1 MIKQEW
7 KNILKNH
14 WIQIVLVALILIPSI
29 YTVVFLGSMWDPYGN
44 SGDLPVAVVN
54 KDKAVEYNDK
64 KLDVGDQ
71 LVKKLKDNDSLD
83 FHFVN
88 SKEANK
94 GLKDG
99 DYYMVITIPSN
110 FSKNATTLLDKNPKK
125 MVLNYTTNPGT
136 NYVASKM
143 DDSAIAKIKAEVSAS
158 VTKTY
163 AETIFTS
170 IGTMSDGFAEASD
183 GTQQL
188 SDGMTQLE
196 DGNKTISDNLKVLAS
211 SSLTFKDGTNT
222 LTKGLKDYTNGVVTV
237 NNGIYQLKTGV
248 GTLGSATPTLASGV
262 SDLNTGAQ
270 ALNKGVSDYTAGV
283 SQALAGANQLVE
295 NNTELN
301 AGVKSLGEGAE
312 KLVAGNQQVVDGVK
326 KLQQN
331 LEASKQKMVASQDS
345 LTQLSKGKKSLDSYA
360 TLIKTLNS
368 NAASLNNQGLTA
380 YAEQLTKIANTL
392 LLNGMTREQ
401 IDQCT
406 IPNVF
411 SLANYL
417 PASAYPNGI
426 DSYMDSVATYTTG
439 ADTAINTLSSSTKSS
454 LKDLDVALN
463 GGTLTDGTKVPT
475 GLVSGTQTVQA
486 GLNEV
491 NAKVNGGKYVTV
503 DNDGNIKQ
511 VTVDSKD
518 ALVAGVQAYTA
529 GVDSLQK
536 GLTQIA
542 DNNTAL
548 TSGATA
554 LADGTSK
561 LNSNVPELTKGI
573 TALTSGV
580 DQLATGTS
588 TLVSNNATL
597 MNGANQLSDGA
608 GQISDGASK
617 LAAGSDTLGD
627 GIKSAADG
635 VTTLNDAL
643 KSGAE
648 ESQIDSTDKTT
659 DMVATPVETNHK
671 EISKVENNGHAMAPY
686 MMSVGLYV
694 TCLAFALMYPI
705 RHGIKKAENA
715 WKYWASKATVMYTV
729 STLAAIVMVT
739 ALRLING
746 FEPVNLGLTYLLAIL
761 VSAAF
766 MSLVMLL
773 SLTTGFIGDFLLL
786 VFMIVNLGGSAG
798 TYPLDTGPAIYKAI
812 HKFVPYTYSV
822 DGFRKTIS
830 MTAPSISVEIAVF
843 AGILI
848 VCSLLTVVYFKYKN
862 KEDKHTIPQM
872 FEEVNSTKAE

>member
-94 GLKDG
+94 GLKNG

-237 NNGIYQLKTGV
+237 NDGIYQLKTGV

-295 NNTELN
+295 NNTALN
-301 AGVKSLGEGAE
+301 AGVKALGEGAE
-312 KLVAGNQQVVDGVK
+312 KLVVGNQQVVDGVK
-326 KLQQN
+326 KLQEN
-331 LEASKQKMVASQDS
+331 LETSKKTMAASQDS
-345 LTQLSKGKKSLDSYA
+345 LTQLSDGKTSLDNYA
-360 TLIKTLNS
+360 TLIKTLN
-368 NAASLNNQGLTA
+368 ASGDAQKQGIASKLLTSGMSRAEIDAYGLTKYFPVDKYKDGVA
-380 YAEQLTKIANTL
+380 
-392 LLNGMTREQ
+392 
-401 IDQCT
+401 
-406 IPNVF
+406 
-411 SLANYL
+411 
-417 PASAYPNGI
+417 
-426 DSYMDSVATYTTG
+426 SYMDSVATYTTG
-439 ADTAINTLSSSTKSS
+439 ASTAINTLSSSTKSS
-454 LKDLDVALN
+454 LNDLDAALN

-635 VTTLNDAL
+635 VTTLNGAL

-648 ESQIDSTDKTT
+648 ESKIDSTDKTT
-659 DMVATPVETNHK
+659 DMVATPVETSHK

>member
-64 KLDVGDQ
+64 KLDVGNQ

-94 GLKDG
+94 GLKNG

-163 AETIFTS
+163 AETIFSS

-183 GTQQL
+183 GSQQL

-222 LTKGLKDYTNGVVTV
+222 LTQGLKSYTDGVVTV
-237 NNGIYQLKTGV
+237 NNGIYQLKDGV
-248 GTLGSATPTLASGV
+248 GTLGSATPTLAKGIN
-262 SDLNTGAQ
+262 DLNTGAQ
-270 ALNKGVSDYTAGV
+270 QLNKGVSDYTAGV
-283 SQALAGANQLVE
+283 SQALAGANQLVA
-295 NNTELN
+295 NNTTLN
-301 AGVKSLGEGAE
+301 EGVSTLGDGVKDLAD
-312 KLVAGNQQVVDGVK
+312 GNQQVVDGVK

-331 LEASKQKMVASQDS
+331 LEASKQKMAASQDS

-380 YAEQLTKIANTL
+380 YADQLTKIANTL
-392 LLNGMTREQ
+392 LLNGMTRDQ

-406 IPNVF
+406 IPGVF

-417 PASAYPNGI
+417 PASTYPNGI

-439 ADTAINTLSSSTKSS
+439 ADTAITTLSSSTKDS
-454 LKDLDVALN
+454 LTDLDAALN
-463 GGTLTDGTKVPT
+463 GGTLTDGTEIPT
-475 GLVSGTQTVQA
+475 GLLKGTQTVQA

-491 NAKVNGGKYVTV
+491 NAKVNGGTYATV
-503 DNDGNIKQ
+503 VNNKAVN

-518 ALVAGVQAYTA
+518 ALVSGVQAYTA
-529 GVDSLQK
+529 GVSSLQE
-536 GLTQIA
+536 GLSTITG
-542 DNNTAL
+542 NNTAL
-548 TSGATA
+548 TNGASA
-554 LADGTSK
+554 LADGTST
-561 LNSNVPELTKGI
+561 LNSNVPALTQGI
-573 TALTSGV
+573 TALSNGV
-580 DQLATGTS
+580 DQLANGTS
-588 TLVSNNATL
+588 TLVSNNSTL
-597 MNGANQLSDGA
+597 MNGANQLASGA
-608 GQISDGASK
+608 GQISDGAGQ
-617 LAAGSDTLGD
+617 LAAGSDTLGE
-627 GIKSAADG
+627 GIESAADG
-635 VTTLNDAL
+635 VNTLNDAL

-648 ESQIDSTDKTT
+648 ESKIDSTDKTT
-659 DMVATPVETNHK
+659 DMVATPVETSHK

-786 VFMIVNLGGSAG
+786 VFMIINLGGSAG

-830 MTAPSISVEIAVF
+830 MTTPSISVEIAVF

-862 KEDKHTIPQM
+862 KEDKHAIPQM

>member
-94 GLKDG
+94 GLKNG

-170 IGTMSDGFAEASD
+170 IGTMSNGFAEASD

-301 AGVKSLGEGAE
+301 AGVKALGEGAE

-326 KLQQN
+326 KLQEN
-331 LEASKQKMVASQDS
+331 LETSKKTMAASQDS
-345 LTQLSKGKKSLDSYA
+345 LTQLSDGKTSLDNYA
-360 TLIKTLNS
+360 TLIKTLN
-368 NAASLNNQGLTA
+368 ASGDAQKQGIASKLLTSGMSRAEIVAYGLT
-380 YAEQLTKIANTL
+380 
-392 LLNGMTREQ
+392 
-401 IDQCT
+401 
-406 IPNVF
+406 
-411 SLANYL
+411 NYF
-417 PASAYPNGI
+417 PVDKYKDGVA
-426 DSYMDSVATYTTG
+426 SYMDSVATYTTG
-439 ADTAINTLSSSTKSS
+439 ASTAINTLSSSTKSS
-454 LKDLDVALN
+454 LNDLDAALN

-548 TSGATA
+548 TSG
-554 LADGTSK
+554 
-561 LNSNVPELTKGI
+561 
-573 TALTSGV
+573 V

-648 ESQIDSTDKTT
+648 ESKIDSTDKTT
-659 DMVATPVETNHK
+659 DMVATPVETSHK

-830 MTAPSISVEIAVF
+830 MTAPSISVEIEVF

-862 KEDKHTIPQM
+862 KEDKHAIPQM

>member
-94 GLKDG
+94 GLKNG

-262 SDLNTGAQ
+262 SDLNAGAQ

-295 NNTELN
+295 NNTALN
-301 AGVKSLGEGAE
+301 AGVKALGEGAE

-326 KLQQN
+326 KLQEN
-331 LEASKQKMVASQDS
+331 LETSKKTMAASQDS
-345 LTQLSKGKKSLDSYA
+345 LTQLSDGKTSLDNYA
-360 TLIKTLNS
+360 TLIKTLN
-368 NAASLNNQGLTA
+368 ASGDAQKQGIASKLLTSGMSRAEIDAYGLTKYFPVDKYKDGVA
-380 YAEQLTKIANTL
+380 
-392 LLNGMTREQ
+392 
-401 IDQCT
+401 
-406 IPNVF
+406 
-411 SLANYL
+411 
-417 PASAYPNGI
+417 
-426 DSYMDSVATYTTG
+426 SYMDSVATYTTG
-439 ADTAINTLSSSTKSS
+439 ASTAINTLSSSTKSS
-454 LKDLDVALN
+454 LNDLDAALN

-518 ALVAGVQAYTA
+518 ALVAGVQTYTA

-536 GLTQIA
+536 GLTKIA

-580 DQLATGTS
+580 DQLTNGTS

-597 MNGANQLSDGA
+597 MNGTNQLSDGA

-648 ESQIDSTDKTT
+648 ESKIDSTDKTT
-659 DMVATPVETNHK
+659 DMVATPVETSHK

-862 KEDKHTIPQM
+862 KEDKHAIPQM

>member
-94 GLKDG
+94 GLKNG

-170 IGTMSDGFAEASD
+170 IGTMSNGFAEASD

-222 LTKGLKDYTNGVVTV
+222 LTQGLKSYTDGVVTV
-237 NNGIYQLKTGV
+237 NNGIYQLKDGV
-248 GTLGSATPTLASGV
+248 GTLGSATPTLAKGIN
-262 SDLNTGAQ
+262 DLNTGAQ
-270 ALNKGVSDYTAGV
+270 TLSKGVNDYTAGV
-283 SQALAGANQLVE
+283 SQALAGANQLVA
-295 NNTELN
+295 NNEALTSG
-301 AGVKSLGEGAE
+301 AIKLGQGA
-312 KLVAGNQQVVDGVK
+312 KDLVAGNQQVVNGLATVSASLQSSLSEDNQKDLNKAVSANDSLKTISGV
-326 KLQQN
+326 
-331 LEASKQKMVASQDS
+331 
-345 LTQLSKGKKSLDSYA
+345 LTQLLENDAAKPYAIAWMKTPMPEAVYNNLVADKPELAAAKEVLLNYSYNGFVNEVTSGNKEAISKLSS
-360 TLIKTLNS
+360 
-368 NAASLNNQGLTA
+368 GLT
-380 YAEQLTKIANTL
+380 ELNTA
-392 LLNGMTREQ
+392 
-401 IDQCT
+401 
-406 IPNVF
+406 V
-411 SLANYL
+411 
-417 PASAYPNGI
+417 
-426 DSYMDSVATYTTG
+426 
-439 ADTAINTLSSSTKSS
+439 
-454 LKDLDVALN
+454 N
-463 GGTLTDGTKVPT
+463 GGTLSDGTKT
-475 GLVSGTQTVQA
+475 EGLLKGSKSVQA
-486 GLNEV
+486 GLNNV
-491 NAKVNGGKYVTV
+491 SASLNGGTYIN
-503 DNDGNIKQ
+503 DNGTTTEIKAEN
-511 VTVDSKD
+511 
-518 ALVAGVQAYTA
+518 ALVSGIQTYTA
-529 GVDSLQK
+529 GVSQVNA
-536 GLTQIA
+536 GLEKIA
-542 DNNTAL
+542 SNNETL
-548 TSGATA
+548 TNGASA
-554 LADGTSK
+554 LADGTST
-561 LNSNVPELTKGI
+561 LNSNVPALTQGI
-573 TALTSGV
+573 TALSNGV
-580 DQLATGTS
+580 DQLANGTS
-588 TLVSNNATL
+588 TLVSNNSTL
-597 MNGANQLSDGA
+597 MNGANQLASGA
-608 GQISDGASK
+608 GQISDGAGQ
-617 LAAGSDTLGD
+617 LAAGSDTLGE
-627 GIKSAADG
+627 GIESAADG
-635 VTTLNDAL
+635 VNTLNDAL

-648 ESQIDSTDKTT
+648 ESKIDSTDKTT
-659 DMVATPVETNHK
+659 DMVATPVETSHK

-786 VFMIVNLGGSAG
+786 VFMIINLGGSAG

-862 KEDKHTIPQM
+862 KEDKHAIPQM

>member
-44 SGDLPVAVVN
+44 SGNLPVAVVN

-71 LVKKLKDNDSLD
+71 LVDKLKDNDSLD

-222 LTKGLKDYTNGVVTV
+222 LTKGLKDYTNGVVAV

-295 NNTELN
+295 NNTALN
-301 AGVKSLGEGAE
+301 AGVKALGEGAE
-312 KLVAGNQQVVDGVK
+312 KLVVGNQQVVDGVK
-326 KLQQN
+326 KLQEN
-331 LEASKQKMVASQDS
+331 LETSKKTMAASQDS
-345 LTQLSKGKKSLDSYA
+345 LTQLSDGKTSLDNYA
-360 TLIKTLNS
+360 TLIKTLN
-368 NAASLNNQGLTA
+368 ASGDAKKQGIASKLLTSGMSRAEIDAYGLTKYFPVDKYKDGVA
-380 YAEQLTKIANTL
+380 
-392 LLNGMTREQ
+392 
-401 IDQCT
+401 
-406 IPNVF
+406 
-411 SLANYL
+411 
-417 PASAYPNGI
+417 
-426 DSYMDSVATYTTG
+426 SYMDSVATYTTG
-439 ADTAINTLSSSTKSS
+439 ASTAINTLSSSTKSS
-454 LKDLDVALN
+454 LNDLDAALN

-635 VTTLNDAL
+635 VTTLNGAL

-648 ESQIDSTDKTT
+648 ESKIDSTDKTT
-659 DMVATPVETNHK
+659 DMVATPVETSHK

-862 KEDKHTIPQM
+862 KEDKHAIPQM

>member
-94 GLKDG
+94 GLKNG

-248 GTLGSATPTLASGV
+248 
-262 SDLNTGAQ
+262 
-270 ALNKGVSDYTAGV
+270 SDYTAGV
-283 SQALAGANQLVE
+283 SQALVGANQLVE
-295 NNTELN
+295 NNTALN
-301 AGVKSLGEGAE
+301 EGVKALGEGAE

-326 KLQQN
+326 KLQEN
-331 LEASKQKMVASQDS
+331 LETSKKTMAASQDS
-345 LTQLSKGKKSLDSYA
+345 LTQLSDGKTSLDNYA
-360 TLIKTLNS
+360 TLIKTLN
-368 NAASLNNQGLTA
+368 ASGDAKKQGIASKLLTSGMSRAEIDAYGLT
-380 YAEQLTKIANTL
+380 
-392 LLNGMTREQ
+392 
-401 IDQCT
+401 
-406 IPNVF
+406 
-411 SLANYL
+411 NYF
-417 PASAYPNGI
+417 PVDKYKDGVA
-426 DSYMDSVATYTTG
+426 SYMDSVAAYTTG
-439 ADTAINTLSSSTKSS
+439 ASTAINTLSSSTKSS
-454 LKDLDVALN
+454 LNDLDAALN

-542 DNNTAL
+542 GNNT
-548 TSGATA
+548 T
-554 LADGTSK
+554 
-561 LNSNVPELTKGI
+561 
-573 TALTSGV
+573 LTSGV

-648 ESQIDSTDKTT
+648 ESKIDSTDKTT
-659 DMVATPVETNHK
+659 DMVATPVETSHK

-694 TCLAFALMYPI
+694 ACLAFALMYPI

>member
-94 GLKDG
+94 GLKNG

-301 AGVKSLGEGAE
+301 EGVKALGEGAE

-326 KLQQN
+326 KLQEN
-331 LEASKQKMVASQDS
+331 LETSKKTMAASQDS
-345 LTQLSKGKKSLDSYA
+345 LTQLSDGKTSLDNYA
-360 TLIKTLNS
+360 TLIKTLN
-368 NAASLNNQGLTA
+368 ASGDAQKQGIASKLLTSGMSRAEIDAYGLTKYFPVDKYKDGVA
-380 YAEQLTKIANTL
+380 
-392 LLNGMTREQ
+392 
-401 IDQCT
+401 
-406 IPNVF
+406 
-411 SLANYL
+411 
-417 PASAYPNGI
+417 
-426 DSYMDSVATYTTG
+426 SYMDSVATYTTG
-439 ADTAINTLSSSTKSS
+439 ASTAINTLSSSTKSS
-454 LKDLDVALN
+454 LNDLDAALN

-536 GLTQIA
+536 GLTKIA

-597 MNGANQLSDGA
+597 MNGANQLSGGA

-648 ESQIDSTDKTT
+648 ESKIDSTDKTT
-659 DMVATPVETNHK
+659 DMVATPVETSHK

-729 STLAAIVMVT
+729 STLAAVVMVT

-862 KEDKHTIPQM
+862 KEDKHAIPQM

>member
-44 SGDLPVAVVN
+44 SGNLPVAVVN
-54 KDKAVEYNDK
+54 KDKAVDYNDK
-64 KLDVGDQ
+64 KLDVGNQ
-71 LVKKLKDNDSLD
+71 LVDKLKDNDSLD

-295 NNTELN
+295 NNTALN
-301 AGVKSLGEGAE
+301 AGVKALGEGAE
-312 KLVAGNQQVVDGVK
+312 KLVVGNQQVVDGVK
-326 KLQQN
+326 KLQEN
-331 LEASKQKMVASQDS
+331 LETSKKTMAASQDS
-345 LTQLSKGKKSLDSYA
+345 LTQLSDGKTSLDNYA
-360 TLIKTLNS
+360 TLIKTLN
-368 NAASLNNQGLTA
+368 ASGDAKKQGIASKLLTSGMSRAEIDAYGLTKYFPVDKYKDGVA
-380 YAEQLTKIANTL
+380 
-392 LLNGMTREQ
+392 
-401 IDQCT
+401 
-406 IPNVF
+406 
-411 SLANYL
+411 
-417 PASAYPNGI
+417 
-426 DSYMDSVATYTTG
+426 SYMDSVATYTTG
-439 ADTAINTLSSSTKSS
+439 ASTAINTLSSSTKSS
-454 LKDLDVALN
+454 LNDLDAALN

-635 VTTLNDAL
+635 VTTLNGAL

-648 ESQIDSTDKTT
+648 ESKIDSTDKTT
-659 DMVATPVETNHK
+659 DMVATPVETSHK

-848 VCSLLTVVYFKYKN
+848 VCSLLTVVYFKVKN
-862 KEDKHTIPQM
+862 KEDKHAIPQM

>member
-248 GTLGSATPTLASGV
+248 
-262 SDLNTGAQ
+262 
-270 ALNKGVSDYTAGV
+270 SDYTSGV
-283 SQALAGANQLVE
+283 SQALVGANQLVE

-301 AGVKSLGEGAE
+301 AGVKALGEGAE
-312 KLVAGNQQVVDGVK
+312 KLVSGNQQVVDGVK
-326 KLQQN
+326 KLQEN
-331 LEASKQKMVASQDS
+331 LETSKKTMAASQDS
-345 LTQLSKGKKSLDSYA
+345 LTQLSDGKTSLDNYA
-360 TLIKTLNS
+360 TLIKTLN
-368 NAASLNNQGLTA
+368 ASGDAQKQGIASKLLTSGMSRAEIDAYGLT
-380 YAEQLTKIANTL
+380 
-392 LLNGMTREQ
+392 
-401 IDQCT
+401 
-406 IPNVF
+406 
-411 SLANYL
+411 NYF
-417 PASAYPNGI
+417 PVDKYKDGVA
-426 DSYMDSVATYTTG
+426 SYMDSVATYTTG
-439 ADTAINTLSSSTKSS
+439 ASTAINTLSSSTKSS

-548 TSGATA
+548 TSG
-554 LADGTSK
+554 
-561 LNSNVPELTKGI
+561 
-573 TALTSGV
+573 V
-580 DQLATGTS
+580 DQLTSGTS

-608 GQISDGASK
+608 GQISGGASK

-648 ESQIDSTDKTT
+648 ESKIDSTDKTT
-659 DMVATPVETNHK
+659 DMVATPVETSHK

-746 FEPVNLGLTYLLAIL
+746 FEPVNLDLTYLLAIL

>member
-94 GLKDG
+94 GLKNG

-295 NNTELN
+295 NNTALN
-301 AGVKSLGEGAE
+301 AGVKALGEGAE
-312 KLVAGNQQVVDGVK
+312 KLVVGNQQVVDGVK
-326 KLQQN
+326 KLQEN
-331 LEASKQKMVASQDS
+331 LETSKKTMAASQDS
-345 LTQLSKGKKSLDSYA
+345 LTQLSDGKTSLDNYA

-368 NAASLNNQGLTA
+368 SGDAQKQGIASKLLTSGMSRAEIDAYGLTKYFPVDKYKDGVA
-380 YAEQLTKIANTL
+380 
-392 LLNGMTREQ
+392 
-401 IDQCT
+401 
-406 IPNVF
+406 
-411 SLANYL
+411 
-417 PASAYPNGI
+417 
-426 DSYMDSVATYTTG
+426 SYMDSVATYTTG
-439 ADTAINTLSSSTKSS
+439 ASTAINTLSSSTKSS
-454 LKDLDVALN
+454 LNDLDAALN

-635 VTTLNDAL
+635 VTTLNGAL

-648 ESQIDSTDKTT
+648 ESKIDSTDKTT
-659 DMVATPVETNHK
+659 DMVATPVETSHK

-761 VSAAF
+761 ISAAF

-862 KEDKHTIPQM
+862 KEDKHAIPQM

>member
-64 KLDVGDQ
+64 ELDVGDQ

-248 GTLGSATPTLASGV
+248 
-262 SDLNTGAQ
+262 
-270 ALNKGVSDYTAGV
+270 SDYTSGV
-283 SQALAGANQLVE
+283 SQALVGANQLVE

-301 AGVKSLGEGAE
+301 AGVKALGEGAE
-312 KLVAGNQQVVDGVK
+312 KLVAGNQLVVDGVK
-326 KLQQN
+326 KLQEN
-331 LEASKQKMVASQDS
+331 LETSKKTMAASQDS
-345 LTQLSKGKKSLDSYA
+345 LTQLSDGKTSLDNYA
-360 TLIKTLNS
+360 TLIKTLN
-368 NAASLNNQGLTA
+368 ASGDAQKQGIASKLLTSGMSRAEIDAYGLT
-380 YAEQLTKIANTL
+380 
-392 LLNGMTREQ
+392 
-401 IDQCT
+401 
-406 IPNVF
+406 
-411 SLANYL
+411 NYF
-417 PASAYPNGI
+417 PVDKYKDGVA
-426 DSYMDSVATYTTG
+426 SYMDSVATYTTG
-439 ADTAINTLSSSTKSS
+439 ASTAINTLSSSTKSS

-529 GVDSLQK
+529 GVGSLQK

-548 TSGATA
+548 TSG
-554 LADGTSK
+554 
-561 LNSNVPELTKGI
+561 
-573 TALTSGV
+573 V
-580 DQLATGTS
+580 DQLTSGTS

-608 GQISDGASK
+608 GQISGGASK

-659 DMVATPVETNHK
+659 DMVATPVETSHK

>member
-94 GLKDG
+94 GLKNG

-248 GTLGSATPTLASGV
+248 GTLGSATPTLTSGV

-301 AGVKSLGEGAE
+301 EGVKALGEGAE

-326 KLQQN
+326 KLQEN
-331 LEASKQKMVASQDS
+331 LETSKKTMAASQDS
-345 LTQLSKGKKSLDSYA
+345 LTQLSDGKTSLDNYA
-360 TLIKTLNS
+360 TLIKTLN
-368 NAASLNNQGLTA
+368 ASGDAQKQGIASKLLTSGMSRAEIDAYGLTKYFPVDKYKDGVA
-380 YAEQLTKIANTL
+380 
-392 LLNGMTREQ
+392 
-401 IDQCT
+401 
-406 IPNVF
+406 
-411 SLANYL
+411 
-417 PASAYPNGI
+417 
-426 DSYMDSVATYTTG
+426 SYMDSVATYTTG
-439 ADTAINTLSSSTKSS
+439 ASTAINTLSSSTKSS
-454 LKDLDVALN
+454 LNDLDAALN

-536 GLTQIA
+536 GLTKIA

-648 ESQIDSTDKTT
+648 ESKIDSTDKTT
-659 DMVATPVETNHK
+659 DMVATPVETSHK

-862 KEDKHTIPQM
+862 KEDKHAIPQM

>member
-94 GLKDG
+94 GLKNG

-248 GTLGSATPTLASGV
+248 
-262 SDLNTGAQ
+262 
-270 ALNKGVSDYTAGV
+270 SDYTAGV
-283 SQALAGANQLVE
+283 SQALVGANQLVE
-295 NNTELN
+295 NNTALN
-301 AGVKSLGEGAE
+301 EGVKALGEGAE

-326 KLQQN
+326 KLQEN
-331 LEASKQKMVASQDS
+331 LETSKKTMAASQDS

-380 YAEQLTKIANTL
+380 YADQLTKIANTL

-406 IPNVF
+406 IPGVF

-439 ADTAINTLSSSTKSS
+439 ASTAINTLSSSTKSS
-454 LKDLDVALN
+454 LNDLDAALN

-542 DNNTAL
+542 GNNT
-548 TSGATA
+548 T
-554 LADGTSK
+554 
-561 LNSNVPELTKGI
+561 
-573 TALTSGV
+573 LTSGV

-648 ESQIDSTDKTT
+648 ESKIDSTDKTT
-659 DMVATPVETNHK
+659 DMVATPVETSHK

-694 TCLAFALMYPI
+694 ACLAFALMYPI

-729 STLAAIVMVT
+729 STLAAIIMVT

>member
-270 ALNKGVSDYTAGV
+270 ALNKGVSDYTVGV

-295 NNTELN
+295 NNTALN
-301 AGVKSLGEGAE
+301 AGVKALGEGAE
-312 KLVAGNQQVVDGVK
+312 KLVVGNQQVVDGVK
-326 KLQQN
+326 KLQEN
-331 LEASKQKMVASQDS
+331 LETSKKTMAASQDS
-345 LTQLSKGKKSLDSYA
+345 LTQLSDGKTSLDNYA
-360 TLIKTLNS
+360 TLIKTLN
-368 NAASLNNQGLTA
+368 ASGDAKKQGIASKLLTSGMSRAEIDAYGLTKYFPVDKYKDGVA
-380 YAEQLTKIANTL
+380 
-392 LLNGMTREQ
+392 
-401 IDQCT
+401 
-406 IPNVF
+406 
-411 SLANYL
+411 
-417 PASAYPNGI
+417 
-426 DSYMDSVATYTTG
+426 SYMDSVATYTTG
-439 ADTAINTLSSSTKSS
+439 ASTAINTLSSSTKSS
-454 LKDLDVALN
+454 LNDLDAALN

-635 VTTLNDAL
+635 VTTLNGAL

-648 ESQIDSTDKTT
+648 ESKIDSTDKTT
-659 DMVATPVETNHK
+659 DMVATPVETSHK

-862 KEDKHTIPQM
+862 KEDKHAIPQM

>member
-71 LVKKLKDNDSLD
+71 LVDKLKDNDSLD

-222 LTKGLKDYTNGVVTV
+222 LTKGLKDYTNGVVAV

-295 NNTELN
+295 NNTALN
-301 AGVKSLGEGAE
+301 AGVKALGEGAE
-312 KLVAGNQQVVDGVK
+312 KLVVGNQQVVDGVK
-326 KLQQN
+326 KLQEN
-331 LEASKQKMVASQDS
+331 LETSKKTMAASQDS
-345 LTQLSKGKKSLDSYA
+345 LTQLSDGKTSLDNYA
-360 TLIKTLNS
+360 TLIKTLN
-368 NAASLNNQGLTA
+368 ASGDAKKQGIASKLLTSGMSRAEIDAYGLTKYFPVDKYKDGVA
-380 YAEQLTKIANTL
+380 
-392 LLNGMTREQ
+392 
-401 IDQCT
+401 
-406 IPNVF
+406 
-411 SLANYL
+411 
-417 PASAYPNGI
+417 
-426 DSYMDSVATYTTG
+426 SYMDSVATYTTG
-439 ADTAINTLSSSTKSS
+439 ASTAINTLSSSTKSS
-454 LKDLDVALN
+454 LNDLDAALN

-635 VTTLNDAL
+635 VTTLNGAL

-648 ESQIDSTDKTT
+648 ESKIDSTDKTT
-659 DMVATPVETNHK
+659 DMVATPVETSHK

-705 RHGIKKAENA
+705 RHGIKKVENA

-862 KEDKHTIPQM
+862 KEDKHAIPQM

>member
-94 GLKDG
+94 GLKNG

-163 AETIFTS
+163 AETIFSS

-248 GTLGSATPTLASGV
+248 
-262 SDLNTGAQ
+262 
-270 ALNKGVSDYTAGV
+270 SDYTSGV
-283 SQALAGANQLVE
+283 SQALVGANQLVE

-301 AGVKSLGEGAE
+301 AGVKALGEGAE

-326 KLQQN
+326 KLQEN
-331 LEASKQKMVASQDS
+331 LETSKKTMAASQDS
-345 LTQLSKGKKSLDSYA
+345 LTQLSDGKTSLDNYA
-360 TLIKTLNS
+360 TLIKTLN
-368 NAASLNNQGLTA
+368 ASGDAQKQGIASKLLTSGMSRAEIDAYGLT
-380 YAEQLTKIANTL
+380 
-392 LLNGMTREQ
+392 
-401 IDQCT
+401 
-406 IPNVF
+406 
-411 SLANYL
+411 NYF
-417 PASAYPNGI
+417 PVDKYKDGVA
-426 DSYMDSVATYTTG
+426 SYMDSVATYTTG
-439 ADTAINTLSSSTKSS
+439 ASTAINTLSSSTKSS

-463 GGTLTDGTKVPT
+463 GGILTDGTKVPT

-548 TSGATA
+548 TSG
-554 LADGTSK
+554 
-561 LNSNVPELTKGI
+561 
-573 TALTSGV
+573 V
-580 DQLATGTS
+580 DQLTSGTS

-648 ESQIDSTDKTT
+648 ESKIDSTDKTT
-659 DMVATPVETNHK
+659 DMVATPVETSHK

>member
-170 IGTMSDGFAEASD
+170 IGTMSDGFVEASD

-248 GTLGSATPTLASGV
+248 
-262 SDLNTGAQ
+262 
-270 ALNKGVSDYTAGV
+270 SDYTSGV
-283 SQALAGANQLVE
+283 SQALVGANQLVE

-301 AGVKSLGEGAE
+301 AGVKALGEGAE

-326 KLQQN
+326 KLQEN
-331 LEASKQKMVASQDS
+331 LETSKKTMASSQDS
-345 LTQLSKGKKSLDSYA
+345 LTQLSDGKTSLDNYA
-360 TLIKTLNS
+360 TLIKTLN
-368 NAASLNNQGLTA
+368 ASGDAQKQGIASKLLTSGMSRAEIDAYGLT
-380 YAEQLTKIANTL
+380 
-392 LLNGMTREQ
+392 
-401 IDQCT
+401 
-406 IPNVF
+406 
-411 SLANYL
+411 NYF
-417 PASAYPNGI
+417 PVDKYKDGVA
-426 DSYMDSVATYTTG
+426 SYMDSVATYTTG
-439 ADTAINTLSSSTKSS
+439 ASTAINTLSSSTKSS

-548 TSGATA
+548 TSG
-554 LADGTSK
+554 
-561 LNSNVPELTKGI
+561 
-573 TALTSGV
+573 V
-580 DQLATGTS
+580 DQLTSGTS

-608 GQISDGASK
+608 GQISGGASK

-648 ESQIDSTDKTT
+648 ESKIDSTDKTT
-659 DMVATPVETNHK
+659 DMVATPVETSHK

>member
-94 GLKDG
+94 GLKNG

-222 LTKGLKDYTNGVVTV
+222 LTKGLKDYTDGVVTV

-301 AGVKSLGEGAE
+301 EGVKALGEGAE

-326 KLQQN
+326 KLQEN
-331 LEASKQKMVASQDS
+331 LETSKKTMAASQDS
-345 LTQLSKGKKSLDSYA
+345 LTQLSDGKTSLDNYA
-360 TLIKTLNS
+360 TLIKTLN
-368 NAASLNNQGLTA
+368 ASGDAQKQGIASKLLTSGMSRAEIDAYGLTKYFPVDKYKDGVA
-380 YAEQLTKIANTL
+380 
-392 LLNGMTREQ
+392 
-401 IDQCT
+401 
-406 IPNVF
+406 
-411 SLANYL
+411 
-417 PASAYPNGI
+417 
-426 DSYMDSVATYTTG
+426 SYMDSVATYTTG
-439 ADTAINTLSSSTKSS
+439 ASTAINTLSSSTKSS
-454 LKDLDVALN
+454 LNDLDAALN

-536 GLTQIA
+536 GLTKIA

-643 KSGAE
+643 KSGAK
-648 ESQIDSTDKTT
+648 ESKIDSTDKTT
-659 DMVATPVETNHK
+659 DMVATPVETSHK

-848 VCSLLTVVYFKYKN
+848 VCTLLTVVYFKYKN
-862 KEDKHTIPQM
+862 KEDKHAIPQM

>member
-94 GLKDG
+94 GLKNG

-222 LTKGLKDYTNGVVTV
+222 LTKGLKDYTDGVVTV

-295 NNTELN
+295 NNTALN
-301 AGVKSLGEGAE
+301 AGVKALGEGAE
-312 KLVAGNQQVVDGVK
+312 KLVVGNQQVVDGVK
-326 KLQQN
+326 KLQEN
-331 LEASKQKMVASQDS
+331 LETSKKTMAASQDS
-345 LTQLSKGKKSLDSYA
+345 LTQLSDGKTSLDNYA
-360 TLIKTLNS
+360 TLIKTLN
-368 NAASLNNQGLTA
+368 ASGDAQKQGIASKLLTSGMSRAEIDAYGLTKYFPVDKYKDGVA
-380 YAEQLTKIANTL
+380 
-392 LLNGMTREQ
+392 
-401 IDQCT
+401 
-406 IPNVF
+406 
-411 SLANYL
+411 
-417 PASAYPNGI
+417 
-426 DSYMDSVATYTTG
+426 SYMDSVATYTTG
-439 ADTAINTLSSSTKSS
+439 ASTAINTLSSSTKSS
-454 LKDLDVALN
+454 LNDLDAALN

-635 VTTLNDAL
+635 VTTLNGAL

-648 ESQIDSTDKTT
+648 ESKIDSTDKTT
-659 DMVATPVETNHK
+659 DMVATPVETSHK

>member
-94 GLKDG
+94 GLKNG

-295 NNTELN
+295 NNTALN
-301 AGVKSLGEGAE
+301 AGVKALGEGAE
-312 KLVAGNQQVVDGVK
+312 KLVVGNQQVVDGVK
-326 KLQQN
+326 KLQEN
-331 LEASKQKMVASQDS
+331 LETSKKTMAASQDS
-345 LTQLSKGKKSLDSYA
+345 LTQLSDGKTSLDNYA
-360 TLIKTLNS
+360 TLIKTLN
-368 NAASLNNQGLTA
+368 ASGDAKKQGIASKLLTSGMSRAEIDAYGLTKYFPVDKYKDGVA
-380 YAEQLTKIANTL
+380 
-392 LLNGMTREQ
+392 
-401 IDQCT
+401 
-406 IPNVF
+406 
-411 SLANYL
+411 
-417 PASAYPNGI
+417 
-426 DSYMDSVATYTTG
+426 SYMDSVATYTTG
-439 ADTAINTLSSSTKSS
+439 ASTAINTLSSSTKSS

-475 GLVSGTQTVQA
+475 GLVSGTQTVQV

-635 VTTLNDAL
+635 VTTLNGAL

-648 ESQIDSTDKTT
+648 ESKIDSTDKTT
-659 DMVATPVETNHK
+659 DMVATPVETSHK

-862 KEDKHTIPQM
+862 KEDKHAIPQM

>member
-44 SGDLPVAVVN
+44 SGNLPVAVVN
-54 KDKAVEYNDK
+54 KDKAVDYNDK
-64 KLDVGDQ
+64 KLDVGNQ
-71 LVKKLKDNDSLD
+71 LVDKLKDNDSLD

-295 NNTELN
+295 NNTALN
-301 AGVKSLGEGAE
+301 AGVKALGEGAE
-312 KLVAGNQQVVDGVK
+312 KLVVGNQQVVDGVK
-326 KLQQN
+326 KLQEN
-331 LEASKQKMVASQDS
+331 LETSKKTMAASQDS
-345 LTQLSKGKKSLDSYA
+345 LTQLSDGKTSLDNYA
-360 TLIKTLNS
+360 ALIKTLN
-368 NAASLNNQGLTA
+368 ASGDAKKQGIASKLLTSGMSRAEIDAYGLTKYFPVDKYKDGVA
-380 YAEQLTKIANTL
+380 
-392 LLNGMTREQ
+392 
-401 IDQCT
+401 
-406 IPNVF
+406 
-411 SLANYL
+411 
-417 PASAYPNGI
+417 
-426 DSYMDSVATYTTG
+426 SYMDSVATYTTG
-439 ADTAINTLSSSTKSS
+439 ASTAINTLSSSTKSS
-454 LKDLDVALN
+454 LNDLDAALN

-608 GQISDGASK
+608 GQISDCASK

-648 ESQIDSTDKTT
+648 ESKIDSTDKTT
-659 DMVATPVETNHK
+659 DMVATPVETSHK

-862 KEDKHTIPQM
+862 KEDKHAIPQM

>member
-71 LVKKLKDNDSLD
+71 LVSKLKDNDSLD

-163 AETIFTS
+163 AETIFSS

-222 LTKGLKDYTNGVVTV
+222 LTKGLKSYTDGVVTV
-237 NNGIYQLKTGV
+237 NNGIYQLKNGV
-248 GTLGSATPTLASGV
+248 GTLGSATPTLAKGIG
-262 SDLNTGAQ
+262 DLNTGAQ
-270 ALNKGVSDYTAGV
+270 SLSKGVSDYTAGV
-283 SQALAGANQLVE
+283 SQALAGANQLVA
-295 NNTELN
+295 NNTALN
-301 AGVKSLGEGAE
+301 EGVSTLGKGVQSLAE
-312 KLVAGNQQVVDGVK
+312 GNQQVVDGLTTVSAN
-326 KLQQN
+326 LQSS
-331 LEASKQKMVASQDS
+331 LSQENQTLIATATNGNDS
-345 LTQLSKGKKSLDSYA
+345 L
-360 TLIKTLNS
+360 
-368 NAASLNNQGLTA
+368 AS
-380 YAEQLTKIANTL
+380 ANTL
-392 LLNGMTREQ
+392 LNAILSNDTLRNYGLKWLNYKLSEQ
-401 IDQCT
+401 E
-406 IPNVF
+406 
-411 SLANYL
+411 
-417 PASAYPNGI
+417 
-426 DSYMDSVATYTTG
+426 ATMAG
-439 ADTAINTLSSSTKSS
+439 TAIATATGKTEQEKLVIIGTLEKYSYNEIVSEVASGNKEAISKLSSGLTE
-454 LKDLDVALN
+454 LNAAVN
-463 GGTLTDGTKVPT
+463 GGTLSDGTQT
-475 GLVSGTQTVQA
+475 EGLLKGSKTVQA

-491 NAKVNGGKYVTV
+491 NAKVNGGTYKTLKDNKVVEVT
-503 DNDGNIKQ
+503 I
-511 VTVDSKD
+511 DSKD
-518 ALVAGVQAYTA
+518 ALVSGIQTYTA
-529 GVDSLQK
+529 GVTSLQE
-536 GLTQIA
+536 GLSTIA
-542 DNNTAL
+542 GNNTTL
-548 TSGATA
+548 TSGASA
-554 LADGTSK
+554 LAKGTSQ
-561 LNSNVPELTKGI
+561 LNSNVPALTQGI
-573 TALTSGV
+573 TALSSGV
-580 DQLATGTS
+580 DQLANGTS
-588 TLVSNNATL
+588 TLVSNNSTL
-597 MNGANQLSDGA
+597 MNGANQLASGA
-608 GQISDGASK
+608 GQISDGAGK
-617 LAAGSDTLGD
+617 LAAGSDTLGE
-627 GIKSAADG
+627 GIESAADG
-635 VTTLNDAL
+635 VNTLNDAL

-648 ESQIDSTDKTT
+648 ESKIDSTDKTT
-659 DMVATPVETNHK
+659 DMVATPVETSHK

-739 ALRLING
+739 ALRFING

-848 VCSLLTVVYFKYKN
+848 VCSLLTVVYFKHKN
-862 KEDKHTIPQM
+862 KEDKHVIPQM

>member
-94 GLKDG
+94 GLKNG

-248 GTLGSATPTLASGV
+248 G
-262 SDLNTGAQ
+262 
-270 ALNKGVSDYTAGV
+270 DYTAGV
-283 SQALAGANQLVE
+283 SQALVGANQLIE
-295 NNTELN
+295 NNTALN
-301 AGVKSLGEGAE
+301 AGVKALGEGAE

-326 KLQQN
+326 KLQEN
-331 LEASKQKMVASQDS
+331 LETSKKTMAASQDS

-380 YAEQLTKIANTL
+380 YADQLTKIANTL
-392 LLNGMTREQ
+392 LLNGMTRDQ

-406 IPNVF
+406 IPGVF

-417 PASAYPNGI
+417 PASTYPNGI

-454 LKDLDVALN
+454 LNDLDAALN

-503 DNDGNIKQ
+503 DKDGNIKQ

-542 DNNTAL
+542 DNN
-548 TSGATA
+548 
-554 LADGTSK
+554 
-561 LNSNVPELTKGI
+561 

-648 ESQIDSTDKTT
+648 ESKIDSTDKTT
-659 DMVATPVETNHK
+659 DMVATPVETSHK

>member
-94 GLKDG
+94 GLKNG

-301 AGVKSLGEGAE
+301 AGVKALGEGAE

-326 KLQQN
+326 KLQEN
-331 LEASKQKMVASQDS
+331 LETSKKTMAASQDS
-345 LTQLSKGKKSLDSYA
+345 LTQLSDGKTSLDNYA
-360 TLIKTLNS
+360 TLIKTLN
-368 NAASLNNQGLTA
+368 ASGDAQKQGIASKLLTSGMSRAEIDA
-380 YAEQLTKIANTL
+380 YRLT
-392 LLNGMTREQ
+392 
-401 IDQCT
+401 
-406 IPNVF
+406 
-411 SLANYL
+411 NYF
-417 PASAYPNGI
+417 PVDKYKDGVA
-426 DSYMDSVATYTTG
+426 SYMDLVATYTTG
-439 ADTAINTLSSSTKSS
+439 ASTAINTLSSSTKSS
-454 LKDLDVALN
+454 LNDLDVALN

-648 ESQIDSTDKTT
+648 ESKIDSTDKTT
-659 DMVATPVETNHK
+659 DMVATPVETSHK

-862 KEDKHTIPQM
+862 KEDKHAIPQM

>member
-94 GLKDG
+94 GLKNG

-248 GTLGSATPTLASGV
+248 
-262 SDLNTGAQ
+262 
-270 ALNKGVSDYTAGV
+270 SDYTSGV
-283 SQALAGANQLVE
+283 SQALVGANQLVE

-301 AGVKSLGEGAE
+301 AGVKALGEGAE

-326 KLQQN
+326 KLQEN
-331 LEASKQKMVASQDS
+331 LETSKKTMAASQDS
-345 LTQLSKGKKSLDSYA
+345 LTQLSDGKTSLDNYA
-360 TLIKTLNS
+360 TLIKTLN
-368 NAASLNNQGLTA
+368 ASGDAQKQGIASKLLTSGMSRAEIDAYGLT
-380 YAEQLTKIANTL
+380 
-392 LLNGMTREQ
+392 
-401 IDQCT
+401 
-406 IPNVF
+406 
-411 SLANYL
+411 NYF
-417 PASAYPNGI
+417 PVDKYKDGVA
-426 DSYMDSVATYTTG
+426 SYMDSVATYTTG
-439 ADTAINTLSSSTKSS
+439 ASTAINTLSSSTKSS

-548 TSGATA
+548 TSG
-554 LADGTSK
+554 
-561 LNSNVPELTKGI
+561 
-573 TALTSGV
+573 V
-580 DQLATGTS
+580 DQLTSGTS

-608 GQISDGASK
+608 GQISGGASK

-648 ESQIDSTDKTT
+648 ESKIDSTDKTT
-659 DMVATPVETNHK
+659 DMVATPVETSHK

>member
-1 MIKQEW
+1 
-7 KNILKNH
+7 
-14 WIQIVLVALILIPSI
+14 
-29 YTVVFLGSMWDPYGN
+29 MWDPYGN

-94 GLKDG
+94 GLKNG

-248 GTLGSATPTLASGV
+248 GALGSATPTLASGI
-262 SDLNTGAQ
+262 SQLDSGAQ
-270 ALNKGVSDYTAGV
+270 ALNAGINKYTAGV
-283 SQALAGANQLVE
+283 SKALNEGTSELVK
-295 NNTELN
+295 NNDALN
-301 AGVKSLGEGAE
+301 AGISALGDGLASAQ
-312 KLVAGNQQVVDGVK
+312 AGNSKIAAGLKQMGSAVS
-326 KLQQN
+326 
-331 LEASKQKMVASQDS
+331 ASD
-345 LTQLSKGKKSLDSYA
+345 TQLKSYI
-360 TLIKTLNS
+360 TLITTLQNS
-368 NAASLNNQGLTA
+368 GNDAYVQLANKILTNGLSKEEVTAYGLNKFGVTDALPSSYQLVQTMSSSLSTMNAALN
-380 YAEQLTKIANTL
+380 E
-392 LLNGMTREQ
+392 
-401 IDQCT
+401 
-406 IPNVF
+406 
-411 SLANYL
+411 
-417 PASAYPNGI
+417 
-426 DSYMDSVATYTTG
+426 
-439 ADTAINTLSSSTKSS
+439 
-454 LKDLDVALN
+454 
-463 GGTLTDGTKVPT
+463 GTKDSEGKIVVPS
-475 GLVSGTQTVQA
+475 LVNS
-486 GLNEV
+486 
-491 NAKVNGGKYVTV
+491 
-503 DNDGNIKQ
+503 I
-511 VTVDSKD
+511 
-518 ALVAGVQAYTA
+518 QAYTD
-529 GVDSLQK
+529 GVSK
-536 GLTQIA
+536 VNNGLTELA
-542 DNNTAL
+542 ENNDTL

-648 ESQIDSTDKTT
+648 ESKIDSTDKTT
-659 DMVATPVETNHK
+659 DMVATPVETSHK

-705 RHGIKKAENA
+705 RYGIKKAENA

>member
-94 GLKDG
+94 GLKNG

-301 AGVKSLGEGAE
+301 EGVKALGEGAE

-326 KLQQN
+326 KLQEN
-331 LEASKQKMVASQDS
+331 LETSKKTMAASQDS
-345 LTQLSKGKKSLDSYA
+345 LTQLSDGKTSLDNYA
-360 TLIKTLNS
+360 TLIKTLN
-368 NAASLNNQGLTA
+368 ASGDAQKQGIASKLLTSGMSRAEIDAYGLTKYFPVDKYKDGVA
-380 YAEQLTKIANTL
+380 
-392 LLNGMTREQ
+392 
-401 IDQCT
+401 
-406 IPNVF
+406 
-411 SLANYL
+411 
-417 PASAYPNGI
+417 
-426 DSYMDSVATYTTG
+426 SYMDSVATYTTG
-439 ADTAINTLSSSTKSS
+439 ASTAINTLSSSTKSS
-454 LKDLDVALN
+454 LNDLDAALN

-536 GLTQIA
+536 GLTKIA

-643 KSGAE
+643 KSGAK
-648 ESQIDSTDKTT
+648 ESKIDSTDKTT
-659 DMVATPVETNHK
+659 DMVATPVKTSHK

-862 KEDKHTIPQM
+862 KEDKHAIPQM

>member
-44 SGDLPVAVVN
+44 SGNLPVAVVN
-54 KDKAVEYNDK
+54 KDKAVDYNDK
-64 KLDVGDQ
+64 KLDVGNQ
-71 LVKKLKDNDSLD
+71 LVDKLKDNDSLD

-222 LTKGLKDYTNGVVTV
+222 LTKGLKDYTNGVVAV

-295 NNTELN
+295 NNTALN
-301 AGVKSLGEGAE
+301 AGVKALGEGAE
-312 KLVAGNQQVVDGVK
+312 KLVVGNQQVVDGVK
-326 KLQQN
+326 KLQEN
-331 LEASKQKMVASQDS
+331 LETSKKTMAASQDS
-345 LTQLSKGKKSLDSYA
+345 LTQLSDGKTSLDNYA
-360 TLIKTLNS
+360 TLIKTLN
-368 NAASLNNQGLTA
+368 ASGDAKKQGIASKLLTSGMSRAEIDAYGLTKYFPVDKYKDGVA
-380 YAEQLTKIANTL
+380 
-392 LLNGMTREQ
+392 
-401 IDQCT
+401 
-406 IPNVF
+406 
-411 SLANYL
+411 
-417 PASAYPNGI
+417 
-426 DSYMDSVATYTTG
+426 SYMDSVATYTTG
-439 ADTAINTLSSSTKSS
+439 ASTAISTLSSSTKSS
-454 LKDLDVALN
+454 LNDLDAALN

-659 DMVATPVETNHK
+659 DMVATPVETSHK

-830 MTAPSISVEIAVF
+830 MTAPSISVEITVF

>member
-54 KDKAVEYNDK
+54 RDKAVEYNDK

-94 GLKDG
+94 GLKNG

-301 AGVKSLGEGAE
+301 EGVKALGEGAE

-326 KLQQN
+326 KLQEN
-331 LEASKQKMVASQDS
+331 LETSKKTMAASQDS
-345 LTQLSKGKKSLDSYA
+345 LTQLSDGKTSLDNYA
-360 TLIKTLNS
+360 TLIKTLN
-368 NAASLNNQGLTA
+368 ASGDAQKQGIASKLLTSGMSRAEIDAYGLTKYFPVDKYKDGVA
-380 YAEQLTKIANTL
+380 
-392 LLNGMTREQ
+392 
-401 IDQCT
+401 
-406 IPNVF
+406 
-411 SLANYL
+411 
-417 PASAYPNGI
+417 
-426 DSYMDSVATYTTG
+426 SYMDSVATYTTG
-439 ADTAINTLSSSTKSS
+439 ASTAINTLSSSTKSS
-454 LKDLDVALN
+454 LNDLDAALN

-536 GLTQIA
+536 GLTKIA

-648 ESQIDSTDKTT
+648 ESKIDSTDKTT
-659 DMVATPVETNHK
+659 DMVATPVETSHK
-671 EISKVENNGHAMAPY
+671 ETSKVENNGHAMAPY

-862 KEDKHTIPQM
+862 KEDKHAIPQM

>member
-44 SGDLPVAVVN
+44 SGNLPVAVVN
-54 KDKAVEYNDK
+54 KDKAVDYNDK
-64 KLDVGDQ
+64 KLDVGNQ
-71 LVKKLKDNDSLD
+71 LVDKLKDNDSLD

-295 NNTELN
+295 NNTALN
-301 AGVKSLGEGAE
+301 VGVKALGEGAE
-312 KLVAGNQQVVDGVK
+312 KLVVGNQQVVDGVK
-326 KLQQN
+326 KLQEN
-331 LEASKQKMVASQDS
+331 LETSKKTMAASQDS
-345 LTQLSKGKKSLDSYA
+345 LTQLSDGKTSLDNYA
-360 TLIKTLNS
+360 TLIKTLN
-368 NAASLNNQGLTA
+368 ASGDAKKQGIASKLLTSGMSRAEIDAYGLTKYFPVDKYKDGVA
-380 YAEQLTKIANTL
+380 
-392 LLNGMTREQ
+392 
-401 IDQCT
+401 
-406 IPNVF
+406 
-411 SLANYL
+411 
-417 PASAYPNGI
+417 
-426 DSYMDSVATYTTG
+426 SYMDSVATYTTG
-439 ADTAINTLSSSTKSS
+439 ASTAINTLSSSTKSS
-454 LKDLDVALN
+454 LNDLDAALN

-608 GQISDGASK
+608 DQISDGASK

-635 VTTLNDAL
+635 VTTLNGAL

-648 ESQIDSTDKTT
+648 ESKIDSTDKTT
-659 DMVATPVETNHK
+659 DMVATPVETSHK

-862 KEDKHTIPQM
+862 KEDKHAIPQM
-872 FEEVNSTKAE
+872 FEEVNSTKSE

>member
-71 LVKKLKDNDSLD
+71 LVDKLKDNDSLD

-222 LTKGLKDYTNGVVTV
+222 LTKGLKDYTNGVVAV

-295 NNTELN
+295 NNTALN
-301 AGVKSLGEGAE
+301 AGVKALGEGAE
-312 KLVAGNQQVVDGVK
+312 KLVVGNQQVVDGVK
-326 KLQQN
+326 KLQEN
-331 LEASKQKMVASQDS
+331 LETSKKTMAASQDS
-345 LTQLSKGKKSLDSYA
+345 LTQLSDGKTSLDNYA
-360 TLIKTLNS
+360 TLIKTLN
-368 NAASLNNQGLTA
+368 ASGDAKKQGIASKLLTSGMSRAEIDAYGLTKYFPVDKYKDGVA
-380 YAEQLTKIANTL
+380 
-392 LLNGMTREQ
+392 
-401 IDQCT
+401 
-406 IPNVF
+406 
-411 SLANYL
+411 
-417 PASAYPNGI
+417 
-426 DSYMDSVATYTTG
+426 SYMDSVATYTTG
-439 ADTAINTLSSSTKSS
+439 ASTAINTLSSSTKSS
-454 LKDLDVALN
+454 LNDLDAALN
-463 GGTLTDGTKVPT
+463 GGILTDGTKVPT

-635 VTTLNDAL
+635 VTTLNGAL

-648 ESQIDSTDKTT
+648 ESKIDSTDKTT
-659 DMVATPVETNHK
+659 DMVATPVETSHK

-862 KEDKHTIPQM
+862 KEDKHAIPQM

>member
-222 LTKGLKDYTNGVVTV
+222 LTKGLKDYTNGVVAV

-295 NNTELN
+295 NNTALN
-301 AGVKSLGEGAE
+301 AGVKALGEGAE
-312 KLVAGNQQVVDGVK
+312 KLVVGNQQVVDGVK
-326 KLQQN
+326 KLQEN
-331 LEASKQKMVASQDS
+331 LETSKKTMAASQDS
-345 LTQLSKGKKSLDSYA
+345 LTQLSDGKTSLDNYA
-360 TLIKTLNS
+360 TLIKTLN
-368 NAASLNNQGLTA
+368 ASGDAQKQGIASKLLTSGMSRAEIVAYGLT
-380 YAEQLTKIANTL
+380 
-392 LLNGMTREQ
+392 
-401 IDQCT
+401 
-406 IPNVF
+406 
-411 SLANYL
+411 NYF
-417 PASAYPNGI
+417 PVDKYKDGVA
-426 DSYMDSVATYTTG
+426 SYMDSVATYTTG
-439 ADTAINTLSSSTKSS
+439 ASTAINTLSSSTKSS
-454 LKDLDVALN
+454 LNDLDAALN
-463 GGTLTDGTKVPT
+463 GGTLTDGTKIPT

-542 DNNTAL
+542 NNTAL

-635 VTTLNDAL
+635 VTTLNGAL

-648 ESQIDSTDKTT
+648 ESKIDSTDKTT
-659 DMVATPVETNHK
+659 DMVATPVETSHK

-862 KEDKHTIPQM
+862 KEDKHAIPQM

>member
-1 MIKQEW
+1 MIKQDW

-94 GLKDG
+94 GLKNG

-237 NNGIYQLKTGV
+237 NNGIYQLKIGV

-283 SQALAGANQLVE
+283 SQALVGVNQLVE
-295 NNTELN
+295 NNTALN
-301 AGVKSLGEGAE
+301 AGVKALGEGAE

-326 KLQQN
+326 KLQEN
-331 LEASKQKMVASQDS
+331 LETSKKTMAASQDS
-345 LTQLSKGKKSLDSYA
+345 LTQLSDGKTSLDNYA
-360 TLIKTLNS
+360 TLIKTLN
-368 NAASLNNQGLTA
+368 ASGDAQKQGIASKLLTSGMSRAEIDAYGLTKYFPVDKYKDGVA
-380 YAEQLTKIANTL
+380 
-392 LLNGMTREQ
+392 
-401 IDQCT
+401 
-406 IPNVF
+406 
-411 SLANYL
+411 
-417 PASAYPNGI
+417 
-426 DSYMDSVATYTTG
+426 SYMDSVATYTTG
-439 ADTAINTLSSSTKSS
+439 ASTAINTLSSSTKSS
-454 LKDLDVALN
+454 LNDLDAALN

-536 GLTQIA
+536 GLTKIA

-648 ESQIDSTDKTT
+648 ESKIDSTDKTT
-659 DMVATPVETNHK
+659 DMVATPVETSHK

-798 TYPLDTGPAIYKAI
+798 TYPLDTGPAIYKVI

-862 KEDKHTIPQM
+862 KEDKHAIPQM

>member
-248 GTLGSATPTLASGV
+248 
-262 SDLNTGAQ
+262 
-270 ALNKGVSDYTAGV
+270 SDYTSGV
-283 SQALAGANQLVE
+283 SQALVGANQLVE

-301 AGVKSLGEGAE
+301 AGVKALGEGAE

-326 KLQQN
+326 KLQEN
-331 LEASKQKMVASQDS
+331 LETSKKTMASSQDS
-345 LTQLSKGKKSLDSYA
+345 LTQLSDGKTSLDNYA
-360 TLIKTLNS
+360 TLIKTLN
-368 NAASLNNQGLTA
+368 ASGDAQKQGIASKLLTSGMSRAEIDAYGLT
-380 YAEQLTKIANTL
+380 
-392 LLNGMTREQ
+392 
-401 IDQCT
+401 
-406 IPNVF
+406 
-411 SLANYL
+411 NYF
-417 PASAYPNGI
+417 PVDKYKDGVA
-426 DSYMDSVATYTTG
+426 SYMDSVATYTTG
-439 ADTAINTLSSSTKSS
+439 ASTAINTLSSSTKSS

-548 TSGATA
+548 TSG
-554 LADGTSK
+554 
-561 LNSNVPELTKGI
+561 
-573 TALTSGV
+573 V
-580 DQLATGTS
+580 DQLTSGTS

-608 GQISDGASK
+608 GQISGGASK

-648 ESQIDSTDKTT
+648 ESKIDSTDKTT
-659 DMVATPVETNHK
+659 DMVATPVETSHK

>member
-44 SGDLPVAVVN
+44 SRDLPVAVVN

-94 GLKDG
+94 GLKNG

-301 AGVKSLGEGAE
+301 AGVKALGEGAE

-326 KLQQN
+326 KLQEN
-331 LEASKQKMVASQDS
+331 LETSKKTMAASQDS
-345 LTQLSKGKKSLDSYA
+345 LTQLSDGKTSLDNYA
-360 TLIKTLNS
+360 TLIKTLN
-368 NAASLNNQGLTA
+368 ASGDAQKQGIASKLLTSGLSRAEIDAYGLT
-380 YAEQLTKIANTL
+380 
-392 LLNGMTREQ
+392 
-401 IDQCT
+401 
-406 IPNVF
+406 
-411 SLANYL
+411 NYF
-417 PASAYPNGI
+417 PVDKYKDGVA
-426 DSYMDSVATYTTG
+426 SYMDSVATYTTG
-439 ADTAINTLSSSTKSS
+439 ASTAINTLSSSTKSS
-454 LKDLDVALN
+454 LNDLDAALN

-648 ESQIDSTDKTT
+648 ESKIDSTNKTT
-659 DMVATPVETNHK
+659 DMVATPVETSHK

-862 KEDKHTIPQM
+862 KEDKHAIPQM

>member
-170 IGTMSDGFAEASD
+170 IGTMSDGFVEASD

-248 GTLGSATPTLASGV
+248 
-262 SDLNTGAQ
+262 
-270 ALNKGVSDYTAGV
+270 SDYTSGV
-283 SQALAGANQLVE
+283 SQALVGANQLVE

-301 AGVKSLGEGAE
+301 AGVKALGEGAE

-326 KLQQN
+326 KLQEN
-331 LEASKQKMVASQDS
+331 LETSKKTMAASQDS
-345 LTQLSKGKKSLDSYA
+345 LTQLSDGKTSLDNYA
-360 TLIKTLNS
+360 TLIKTLN
-368 NAASLNNQGLTA
+368 ASGDAQKQGIASKLLTSGMSRAEIDAYGLT
-380 YAEQLTKIANTL
+380 
-392 LLNGMTREQ
+392 
-401 IDQCT
+401 
-406 IPNVF
+406 
-411 SLANYL
+411 NYF
-417 PASAYPNGI
+417 PVDKYKDGVA
-426 DSYMDSVATYTTG
+426 SYMDSVATYTTG
-439 ADTAINTLSSSTKSS
+439 ASTAINTLSSSTKSS

-518 ALVAGVQAYTA
+518 ALVAGFQAYTA

-548 TSGATA
+548 TSG
-554 LADGTSK
+554 
-561 LNSNVPELTKGI
+561 
-573 TALTSGV
+573 V
-580 DQLATGTS
+580 DQLTSGTS

-608 GQISDGASK
+608 GQISGGASK

-648 ESQIDSTDKTT
+648 ESKIDSTDKTT
-659 DMVATPVETNHK
+659 DMVATPVETSHK

>member
-248 GTLGSATPTLASGV
+248 
-262 SDLNTGAQ
+262 
-270 ALNKGVSDYTAGV
+270 SDYTSGV
-283 SQALAGANQLVE
+283 SQALVGANQLVE

-301 AGVKSLGEGAE
+301 AGVKALGEGAE

-326 KLQQN
+326 KLQEN
-331 LEASKQKMVASQDS
+331 LETSKKTMAASQDS
-345 LTQLSKGKKSLDSYA
+345 LTQLSDGKTSLDNYA
-360 TLIKTLNS
+360 TLIKTLN
-368 NAASLNNQGLTA
+368 ASGDAQKQGIASKLLTSGMSRAEIDAYGLT
-380 YAEQLTKIANTL
+380 
-392 LLNGMTREQ
+392 
-401 IDQCT
+401 
-406 IPNVF
+406 
-411 SLANYL
+411 NYF
-417 PASAYPNGI
+417 PVDKYKDGVA
-426 DSYMDSVATYTTG
+426 SYMDSVATYTTG
-439 ADTAINTLSSSTKSS
+439 ASTAINTLSSSTKSS

-548 TSGATA
+548 TSG
-554 LADGTSK
+554 
-561 LNSNVPELTKGI
+561 
-573 TALTSGV
+573 V
-580 DQLATGTS
+580 DQLTSGTS

-608 GQISDGASK
+608 GQISGGASK

-643 KSGAE
+643 KSGAK

-659 DMVATPVETNHK
+659 DMVATPVETSHK